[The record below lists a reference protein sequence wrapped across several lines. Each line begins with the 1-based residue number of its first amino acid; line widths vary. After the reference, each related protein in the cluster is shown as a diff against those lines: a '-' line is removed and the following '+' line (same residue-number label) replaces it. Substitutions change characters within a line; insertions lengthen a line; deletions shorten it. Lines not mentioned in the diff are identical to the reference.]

1 LEQNLMDVDYSYSIG
16 LVVKL
21 VKDQQVDEFQS
32 HRMQYDFQN
41 HCNK

>member
-1 LEQNLMDVDYSYSIG
+1 
-16 LVVKL
+16 VKL

-41 HCNK
+41 HCNKKK